1 MAALRS
7 FLKKRSLT
15 CNELMMA
22 RRLVSTE
29 PIIESPFAQRLRDL
43 PKDLPGTKIKRE
55 VSQLIGRTPLVFLNK
70 VTEGCGAYI
79 AVKQEMMQPTAS
91 IKDRPAMAMIADAE
105 KKNLIAP
112 GKTTLIEPTSGNMG
126 ISMAFMATMK
136 GYKMVLTMPSYTSL
150 ERRVTMRAFGADLI
164 LTDPTKGMGGTVK
177 KAYELLESTP
187 NAFMLQQFS
196 NPANTQVHF
205 ETTGPEI
212 WEDTLG
218 KVDIFV
224 MGIGSG
230 GTVSGV
236 GQYLKSQNPNVKI
249 YGVEPAESNVLN
261 GGKPGK
267 LCVDLTS
274 MLFPSG
280 PHHITGNGVGFKP
293 DILDMDVMEKVLEV
307 SSEDAVNMAREL
319 ALKEGLMVGISS
331 GANTVAALKLARLPE
346 NKGKLIVT
354 VHPSFGERYLSSVLF
369 QELRKEAENMQ
380 PVAVD

>member
-1 MAALRS
+1 MAAALRS
-7 FLKKRSLT
+7 FLKKRALT
-15 CNELMMA
+15 CSEPMLM
-22 RRLVSTE
+22 RRLVSSQ
-29 PIIESPFAQRLRDL
+29 PAPVDSSSFAQRLRDL
-43 PKDLPGTKIKRE
+43 PKDLPATNIKRD

-70 VTEGCGAYI
+70 VSEGCGAYI
-79 AVKQEMMQPTAS
+79 AVKQEMFQPTAS
-91 IKDRPAMAMIADAE
+91 IKDRPAVAMLEDAE
-105 KKNLIAP
+105 NKNLISP
-112 GKTTLIEPTSGNMG
+112 GKTTIIEPTSGNMG
-126 ISMAFMATMK
+126 ISMAFMAAMK

-164 LTDPTKGMGGTVK
+164 LTDPAKGMGGTVK
-177 KAYELLESTP
+177 KAQELLESTP

-196 NPANTQVHF
+196 NPANTRVHF

-212 WEDTLG
+212 WEDTMG
-218 KVDIFV
+218 QVDIFV

-249 YGVEPAESNVLN
+249 YGVEPAES
-261 GGKPGK
+261 
-267 LCVDLTS
+267 
-274 MLFPSG
+274 
-280 PHHITGNGVGFKP
+280 PHLITGNGVGFKP

-307 SSEDAVNMAREL
+307 SSDDAVKMAREL

-331 GANTVAALKLARLPE
+331 GANTVAALRLASMPE

-354 VHPSFGERYLSSVLF
+354 VHASFGERYLSSALF

-380 PVAVD
+380 PVSVD

>member
-1 MAALRS
+1 MASFKS
-7 FLKKRSLT
+7 FLKQRSSSYAVA
-15 CNELMMA
+15 CHHLMM
-22 RRLVSTE
+22 RRLFSTST
-29 PIIESPFAQRLRDL
+29 IIDSPSLAQRIRDL
-43 PKDLPGTKIKRE
+43 PKDLPGTHIKKH
-55 VSQLIGRTPLVFLNK
+55 VSQLIGRTPLVYLNK

-91 IKDRPAMAMIADAE
+91 IKDRPALAMIEDAE
-105 KKNLIAP
+105 KKNLISP

-126 ISMAFMATMK
+126 ISMAFMAALK

-150 ERRVTMRAFGADLI
+150 ERRVTMRVFGAELV

-177 KAYELLESTP
+177 KAYDLLESTP

-196 NPANTQVHF
+196 NPANTQVHY

-212 WEDTLG
+212 WEDTNG
-218 KVDIFV
+218 QVDIFV

-236 GQYLKSQNPNVKI
+236 GQYLKSKNPNVKI

-261 GGKPGK
+261 GGKPG
-267 LCVDLTS
+267 
-274 MLFPSG
+274 

-293 DILDMDVMEKVLEV
+293 DILDMDVMDQVLEV
-307 SSEDAVNMAREL
+307 SSEDAVNMARVL

-331 GANTVAALKLARLPE
+331 GANTVAALRLASLPE

-369 QELRKEAENMQ
+369 EDLRKEAENMQ
-380 PVAVD
+380 PVPVD